1 MPKLASYM
9 LAWSCSHQAYEL
21 YEGQRNNAVGA
32 YPCGRPLLAPES
44 DRPLA
49 ESSEWFV
56 WVSQVSSFSFH
67 GQDGSY
73 TARKE
78 CKQRGEGYWY
88 AYARAGEKLTKR
100 YLGKGTDLTLA
111 RLEHVA
117 QELWHCPQVAL
128 QQQEAIGGSRS
139 LLASPRIEK
148 QQASLFRHVNESQ
161 VSFPERSYLS
171 NDLLLATKFHVPR

>member
-9 LAWSCSHQAYEL
+9 LTWSSSHQVYEL
-21 YEGQRNNAVGA
+21 YESRGNTTVN
-32 YPCGRPLLAPES
+32 LAS
-44 DRPLA
+44 
-49 ESSEWFV
+49 ESSEWFE
-56 WVSQVSSFSFH
+56 WVRQVSSFAFH
-67 GQDGSY
+67 SQHGSY

-78 CKQRGEGYWY
+78 CKQRGDGYWY

-111 RLEHVA
+111 RLEQVA
-117 QELWHCPQVAL
+117 QELWHCPQAAL
-128 QQQEAIGGSRS
+128 RHQEAIGGSRS

-161 VSFPERSYLS
+161 V
-171 NDLLLATKFHVPR
+171 